1 MGETGRQHRLELNR
15 GDVVVSA
22 AQGDYGK
29 PRPALV
35 VQSDLFNPTHAS
47 VVICPIT
54 SHLVDAPLFR
64 LPIRPDLENGFK
76 VDSQVMLDKIM
87 AVKRERIAK
96 RVGRISEA
104 EMAEVSRAL
113 MLWLGVAVSA

>member
-1 MGETGRQHRLELNR
+1 LSR
-15 GDVVVSA
+15 GDIVVSA

-29 PRPALV
+29 PRSALV
-35 VQSDLFNPTHAS
+35 IQSDLFNPTHAS

-64 LPIRPDLENGFK
+64 LPIRADLENGLK
-76 VDSQVMLDKIM
+76 VDSQVMVDKIM

-113 MLWLGVAVSA
+113 MLWLGVAGSA